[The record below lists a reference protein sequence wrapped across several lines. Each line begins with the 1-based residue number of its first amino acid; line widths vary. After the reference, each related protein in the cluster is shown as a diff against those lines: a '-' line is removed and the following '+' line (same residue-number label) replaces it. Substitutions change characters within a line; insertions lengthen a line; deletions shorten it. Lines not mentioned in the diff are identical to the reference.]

1 MKKIDLRGNKR
12 GWSTRYKFHSLP
24 KHVYLFQSST
34 SKKKFRVCK
43 KVFGKTIT
51 IGYYKTLEQAT
62 KIAKL
67 LHTAGNKIT
76 C

>member
-1 MKKIDLRGNKR
+1 MGLKKRKKYNRRDGI
-12 GWSTRYKFHSLP
+12 STRYKFKSLP
-24 KHVYLFQSST
+24 MYVYLFQSPS

-43 KVFGKTIT
+43 KYRGRVIT

-67 LHTAGNKIT
+67 FGAN
-76 C
+76 